1 MSDSFLSQNPL
12 LVMPQTLKGETDY
25 FMRMANAAPS
35 VDPWLSPERQE
46 ELKHLADEIAV
57 DFPHMGRAV
66 TFYRSLLVENP
77 SVEPYPRI
85 KFWATLLS
93 LGKDGANSIWV
104 IGCLG
109 RSRILWE
116 LRFTGVGLV
125 AEPKDV
131 QCTRGV
137 QLGGCRKSTNFFEW
151 SSQPRRPAKLCQHHL
166 LDLLAIQYSIPFFLA
181 QGDPDTL
188 PSAIWVTSKRIKTG

>member
-1 MSDSFLSQNPL
+1 MLVPEGFPPDENLETDERVPARLRGGGDGDLDVFALVRQQMSDSFLSQNPL
-12 LVMPQTLKGETDY
+12 LVIPQTLKGETDY

-85 KFWATLLS
+85 KF
-93 LGKDGANSIWV
+93 LGNIAQSGQRWCQFN
-104 IGCLG
+104 LG
-109 RSRILWE
+109 DRMPRPKPHP
-116 LRFTGVGLV
+116 LRVTFH
-125 AEPKDV
+125 
-131 QCTRGV
+131 RGRA
-137 QLGGCRKSTNFFEW
+137 GG
-151 SSQPRRPAKLCQHHL
+151 
-166 LDLLAIQYSIPFFLA
+166 
-181 QGDPDTL
+181 
-188 PSAIWVTSKRIKTG
+188 